1 MGLYDTI
8 LIEYKCPYCG
18 QVSRVGFQTKDGG
31 SGMYTFEVGDEF
43 DSQLKFV
50 RAIGDCRSFVCQLE
64 AAKEAVWTM
73 GYYGGFSRSFD
84 VTIDLDN
91 EGKITDEIN
100 IVELNNHVGIMHGKV
115 GEFPGDNF
123 KYQYRGDYKQGKWQ
137 SKKVELKKDGWAD
150 KFKVEHAGTKLMQH
164 FSPGEEYAAIMY
176 MFNLED
182 GEQAFEN
189 WFIMRHKFG
198 GLILALKDIGIKED
212 NEYASIFLSN
222 DIKDIMELE

>member
-1 MGLYDTI
+1 MYDTI
-8 LIEYKCPYCG
+8 TITYACPYCG
-18 QVSRVGFQTKDGG
+18 QVSRVDFQTKDGG

-43 DSQLKFV
+43 SSQFKFIN
-50 RAIGDCRSFVCQLE
+50 AIGGCRSFVCQLE

-91 EGKITDEIN
+91 EGKITNEIN
-100 IVELNNHVGIMHGKV
+100 IVELNNHKGIMHGKI
-115 GEFPGDNF
+115 GEFSDM
-123 KYQYRGDYKQGKWQ
+123 WQ
-137 SKKVELKKDGWAD
+137 SKKVKLKKDGWAD
-150 KFKVEHAGTKLMQH
+150 KFKTEGEHAGTKLMQH
-164 FSPGEEYAAIMY
+164 FSPGEEYAAVMY

-182 GEQAFEN
+182 GEQAFEH
-189 WFIMRHKFG
+189 WFVLRHKFRKI
-198 GLILALKDIGIKED
+198 ILALKDIGIKED